1 MINEEKLQYGGLLQG
16 LLVVSL
22 DPWRFPPEAEGL
34 DHSRL
39 GGGHLA
45 EGNQQDQGK
54 HEPRPPQ
61 VEFSQGHNNH
71 CCPNFRVVLWMQE
84 KKRCWKLIS
93 FHGIFI
99 PDPQAALTLWP
110 QGQPAFPSENVALRL
125 AVDSAQLNPVFYWWV
140 TRGQHALQNDAL
152 CLSELV
158 IACQPPPCP
167 APRKIKS
174 PFFEQAS
181 WPFRVT
187 LCICLNF
194 DKTDGVTQ
202 MQSVSVWK

>member
-61 VEFSQGHNNH
+61 VEFSQGTITTAAPTSGLSFG
-71 CCPNFRVVLWMQE
+71 CR
-84 KKRCWKLIS
+84 KRRGVENLS
-93 FHGIFI
+93 
-99 PDPQAALTLWP
+99 PSM
-110 QGQPAFPSENVALRL
+110 AFLFQTHRL
-125 AVDSAQLNPVFYWWV
+125 L
-140 TRGQHALQNDAL
+140 
-152 CLSELV
+152 
-158 IACQPPPCP
+158 
-167 APRKIKS
+167 
-174 PFFEQAS
+174 
-181 WPFRVT
+181 
-187 LCICLNF
+187 
-194 DKTDGVTQ
+194 
-202 MQSVSVWK
+202 